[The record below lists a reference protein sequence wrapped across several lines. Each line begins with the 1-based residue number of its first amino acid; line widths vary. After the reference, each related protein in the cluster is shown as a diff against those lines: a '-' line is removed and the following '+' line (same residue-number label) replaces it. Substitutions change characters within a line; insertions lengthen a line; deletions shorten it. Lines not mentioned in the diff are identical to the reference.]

1 MTILIVEDH
10 TEARFYL
17 TQFLNQQGAKVIASA
32 DAFDG
37 LQAVREHHP
46 DVILSDISMPN
57 RDGFEFLR
65 EIRELG
71 TENGGDVPV
80 IAMTALGQIANRN
93 RTMAAGFQA
102 HLDKPFRPNQLLEAV
117 RSVLDDND

>member
-10 TEARFYL
+10 ADTRFYL
-17 TQFLNQQGAKVIASA
+17 TQFLNRQGAKVIASA

-37 LQAVREHHP
+37 LQAVREHRP

-65 EIRELG
+65 EIRALE
-71 TENGGDVPV
+71 TEDGGSVPV
-80 IAMTALGQIANRN
+80 IAMTAFGQIADRN
-93 RTMAAGFQA
+93 RTIAAGFQGT
-102 HLDKPFRPNQLLEAV
+102 
-117 RSVLDDND
+117 